1 MYREKQIVM
10 IEIDRQSCIKCGKCI
25 RDCVV
30 EVLKAGEGGYPSLPP
45 ELARYCL
52 NCQHCLAV
60 CPAGALSCHGVKAP
74 DCAGIGELPDAGKM
88 LNLLRQRRSIRHYRN
103 EAVSPEIIDKLKSAL
118 AWTPTG
124 CNYHRLFFRII
135 SDRAEMDYFRSETSK
150 MLQLLI
156 RTGIMRLIYPNFRR
170 YLDEIMSGKDV
181 IYRGAPHMIIA
192 AVPKSAPCREA
203 DPWIALSYLDLY
215 MQSLGLGSCWC
226 GFAVHA
232 FKWNPRLR
240 KELHLPSGYR
250 IGGVLLFGWPD
261 VTYVRATAP
270 EAFPA
275 E

>member
-103 EAVSPEIIDKLKSAL
+103 ESVSPEIID
-118 AWTPTG
+118 
-124 CNYHRLFFRII
+124 
-135 SDRAEMDYFRSETSK
+135 
-150 MLQLLI
+150 
-156 RTGIMRLIYPNFRR
+156 
-170 YLDEIMSGKDV
+170 
-181 IYRGAPHMIIA
+181 
-192 AVPKSAPCREA
+192 
-203 DPWIALSYLDLY
+203 
-215 MQSLGLGSCWC
+215 
-226 GFAVHA
+226 
-232 FKWNPRLR
+232 
-240 KELHLPSGYR
+240 
-250 IGGVLLFGWPD
+250 
-261 VTYVRATAP
+261 
-270 EAFPA
+270 
-275 E
+275 

>member
-1 MYREKQIVM
+1 MKLVIIEPLGVEEEK
-10 IEIDRQSCIKCGKCI
+10 
-25 RDCVV
+25 
-30 EVLKAGEGGYPSLPP
+30 
-45 ELARYCL
+45 
-52 NCQHCLAV
+52 
-60 CPAGALSCHGVKAP
+60 
-74 DCAGIGELPDAGKM
+74 
-88 LNLLRQRRSIRHYRN
+88 LLTM
-103 EAVSPEIIDKLKSAL
+103 APEIIDKLKSAL

-156 RTGIMRLIYPNFRR
+156 RAGIMRLIYPNFRR

-261 VTYVRATAP
+261 VTYARATAP